1 MTSTALAVF
10 GITHADLPTTDLARA
25 LRIHEGLL
33 GFCETA
39 RGDGWIDLDAGGTI
53 TLRLVQVARVD
64 HRCTLRVRVGDVQ
77 ACVDALVASGL
88 SLTRAAQRTAESTLA
103 ATLRDEDG
111 HAICVWRHLS
121 EDEYDTAPE
130 LPKVKTWTPEADAL
144 LKQLLKGVPALFRA
158 LARRKVTRVT
168 ESLADP
174 RQSVGTE
181 DVIRGFILASP
192 RITRERNRKPLL
204 EAGVDVARYQAEWD
218 AP

>member
-1 MTSTALAVF
+1 MTSPSLAVF

-25 LRIHEGLL
+25 LRIHRDLL

-53 TLRLVQVARVD
+53 ALRLMQVARVE
-64 HRCTLRVRVGDVQ
+64 HRCLLRVRVGDVQ
-77 ACVDALVASGL
+77 ACVDALVANGL
-88 SLTRAAQRTAESTLA
+88 SLTLAAQRSAESTLS
-103 ATLRDEDG
+103 ATLQDQDG

-130 LPKVKTWTPEADAL
+130 LPKVKAWTPEADAL

-174 RQSVGTE
+174 GHGVGTE
-181 DVIRGFILASP
+181 EVIRGFILASP
-192 RITRERNRKPLL
+192 RITRERNRKPLV
-204 EAGVDVARYQAEWD
+204 EAGIDVSRYQAEWD